1 MNPTL
6 FKASYQRKDVRG
18 GKIYLPTLVF
28 MNGQAM
34 TILRGVFKT
43 ATKAQERSERF
54 LATWKRWHAIWDRVV
69 EDRAH
74 DDHVA
79 AMHEVDAG
87 KVLSEVQG

>member
-1 MNPTL
+1 MNPEM
-6 FKASYQRKDVRG
+6 FKASYQRKNVRG
-18 GKIYLPTLVF
+18 GKIYLPTLEYLK
-28 MNGQAM
+28 GYR

-54 LATWKRWHAIWDRVV
+54 LATWRRWHAIWDRVV
-69 EDRAH
+69 EDRLH
-74 DDHVA
+74 DERMD